1 MREGA
6 DEGGGE
12 GGGEGEGE
20 GEGESEGESEGEG
33 EGAAQ
38 SCSPRTLVI
47 SRTRTV
53 IVASA
58 ASRASIDDR
67 LTVGNPMRAGMTRAP
82 SMRWFAWS
90 PTSS

>member
-1 MREGA
+1 MRVRVREGA

-58 ASRASIDDR
+58 ASISASNALRAVASF
-67 LTVGNPMRAGMTRAP
+67 GMR
-82 SMRWFAWS
+82 
-90 PTSS
+90 